1 MDKVGHALVL
11 SAAVQKQLEGL
22 HVSLIVIY
30 QTLHDRS
37 HCFSSGLGQL
47 KRFMIL
53 LEVQKET
60 QCLFIT

>member
-30 QTLHDRS
+30 QTLHEPLLR
-37 HCFSSGLGQL
+37 SGLGQL

-53 LEVQKET
+53 LGVQKGT

>member
-30 QTLHDRS
+30 QTLQEPLLR
-37 HCFSSGLGQL
+37 SGLGHL

-53 LEVQKET
+53 LGVQKGT